1 MLPQSVDHIVL
12 SIVSYHISNVRGE
25 MVSVCV
31 EFLPLFRLPRS
42 YFFNKHYYA
51 VWKVLISVFDRV
63 IEEVTHC
70 VVILQKK

>member
-12 SIVSYHISNVRGE
+12 SIVAYHISNVRGE

-42 YFFNKHYYA
+42 FYFFNKHYHA
-51 VWKVLISVFDRV
+51 VGKYLSLSLTERS
-63 IEEVTHC
+63 
-70 VVILQKK
+70 KK